1 MSKDHFGDKFV
12 AFVDILGFTSMVKNA
27 ENGGS
32 PTIAQLID
40 AAALLGSNE
49 TERAYEKHGFAV
61 CPCAPCMSRNLNFRV
76 TQVSD
81 CAVISA
87 EVSPAGLINLLVH
100 CATSCMKLM
109 NLGFMCRGYVTK
121 GTVYHA
127 NGQIVGS
134 GYMDASEK
142 EKQVSIFRQTADERG
157 TPFIEV
163 DSELVQYIES
173 QPDDC
178 VKTIFSRI
186 TKTDGSLTALFPF
199 KRLNHSFIIAGFGKT
214 FDPEKERKSV
224 KTVRNWILDYKQ
236 KISSYIDVSNPS
248 AVQKGAHYLRALD
261 AQLVECDET
270 EKVIDRLTAPWPAP
284 IDLPTRHI

>member
-12 AFVDILGFTSMVKNA
+12 AFVDILGFASMVKNA
-27 ENGGS
+27 EKGGA
-32 PTIAQLID
+32 PTIAQLLN
-40 AAALLGSNE
+40 AAAMLGSAE
-49 TERAYEKHGFAV
+49 TEIEYEKHGFTV
-61 CPCAPCMSRNLNFRV
+61 CPCSSCTNRNLNFKL

-81 CAVISA
+81 CAVISV

-109 NLGFMCRGYVTK
+109 NLGFMCRGYITK
-121 GTVYHA
+121 GAVYHA

-134 GYMDASEK
+134 GYLNAAEK
-142 EKQVSIFRQTADERG
+142 EKQVSIFKQNADERG
-157 TPFIEV
+157 TPFIEI
-163 DSELVQYIES
+163 DAELVQYVENHS
-173 QPDDC
+173 DEC

-214 FDPEKERKSV
+214 FDAENERKSV
-224 KTVRNWILDYKQ
+224 RTVRNWILDYKQ
-236 KISSYIDVSNPS
+236 KISSYIDGSNPS

-261 AQLVECDET
+261 AQLAECDRT
-270 EKVIDRLTAPWPAP
+270 EKFIDRLVFPYPAP
-284 IDLPTRHI
+284 